1 MNMITQYDILRSSRV
16 EELIDLVN
24 AKVKDGWT
32 VLEGA
37 QIQMQPASGG
47 GGFCSYVQTMVK

>member
-1 MNMITQYDILRSSRV
+1 MNMITRYDIVRSSRI

-24 AKVKDGWT
+24 IKVKDGWT

-47 GGFCSYVQTMVK
+47 GGFVSYVQTIVK